1 MGSPSEWGEV
11 FMLPSAMK
19 SCYIP
24 SVMNH
29 RLFRSTLLS
38 LAFALPAFA
47 LAPGDAVPLEGIAQ
61 AEFIQGEAPTEWAKD
76 EVYIIECW
84 ATWCGPCIAA
94 IPHVDEL
101 FDTYAKDGLHVLGM
115 NVWEDGKDK
124 VAKFVEGKGE
134 GMSYPVAYVG
144 KGGAFEESWLKAA
157 GVRGIPH
164 AFVVKNGNLLFT
176 AHPASITEETIKAV
190 LAGGDQEATAIQE
203 LVEAKAAEEAIGA
216 KMRAFGQAKTT
227 KDVAAMQKIYD
238 EMKALSP
245 DSRYL
250 SGMNVD
256 IAVAEG
262 DWAKVSSALTAIED
276 RTDAASNARGLAFR
290 LDGSE
295 EEVPASLREKLL
307 SLLAAG
313 TQPHPYDGPVTARL
327 HWALGQKDLA
337 RESAQKAIGA
347 DKRLPVEVVEAFAA
361 TFDTEEPQTLLD
373 FQKSLSAAM
382 QKKAQEAK
390 ATKEAEA
397 AE

>member
-1 MGSPSEWGEV
+1 
-11 FMLPSAMK
+11 MK
-19 SCYIP
+19 SRYI
-24 SVMNH
+24 SGEMSH
-29 RLFRSTLLS
+29 LLS
-38 LAFALPAFA
+38 RTALFSLGLALPAFA

-101 FDTYAKDGLHVLGM
+101 FDTYAEAGLHVLGM

-124 VAKFVEGKGE
+124 VAKFVDDKGE

-190 LAGGDQEATAIQE
+190 LAGGDQETAAIQGLE
-203 LVEAKAAEEAIGA
+203 AAKAAKEAIGQQ
-216 KMRAFGQAKTT
+216 MQAFGEAKSTQ
-227 KDVAAMQKIYD
+227 DIAAMQKIYQ
-238 EMKALSP
+238 EMKAASP

-250 SGMNVD
+250 SAMNVD

-262 DWAKVSSALTAIED
+262 DWTKVSSALTAIED
-276 RTDAASNARGLAFR
+276 RTEAASNARSLAFR
-290 LDGSE
+290 IDGLE

-313 TQPHPYDGPVTARL
+313 TQPHPYDSPAAARL

-337 RESAQKAIGA
+337 RASAKNAIGA

-361 TFDTEEPQTLLD
+361 SFDTEEPQTLLD

-382 QKKAQEAK
+382 QKRAQEAK
-390 ATKEAEA
+390 AAKEAEA